1 MSSGKQGMNTKKHWE
16 DIFRYS
22 GEYVDVVLQV
32 LDARN
37 PIGTHNLRVET
48 MMKERNPNVK
58 IVLALNKIDLIPKR
72 IEEKWVNYFTKQGY
86 AIFPI
91 SARHSKNL
99 TELNRHLRE
108 LAKDGTINV
117 LITGY
122 PNSGKSTLIFVLAKE
137 KKKVGISK
145 LAGHTRAIQTFKI
158 SNKIYLIDSPG
169 IIPLDESDETEMAI
183 KSCMN
188 ADKLEDPMA
197 VVEFIVS
204 YVPKKRLEKVYQV
217 ELPDPFTEDELVE
230 ILAKRF
236 NKLLKGGV
244 PNENEI
250 IKMIIRD
257 WQQGKI
263 RYYFAP
269 PDEDEDEEDETN

>member
-1 MSSGKQGMNTKKHWE
+1 MSPGKQGMSTKKHWE

-22 GEYVDVVLQV
+22 GEFVDIVLQV

-37 PIGTHNLRVET
+37 PIGTHNTRIEEL
-48 MMKERNPNVK
+48 MKQKNPEVK
-58 IVLALNKIDLIPKR
+58 IALVLNKIDLIPKR
-72 IEEKWVNYFTKQGY
+72 IEEKWVQHFEKKGY
-86 AIFPI
+86 RIFPI
-91 SARHSKNL
+91 SARHSRNIAELKNYM
-99 TELNRHLRE
+99 RE
-108 LAKDGTINV
+108 LAGDEVINV

-137 KKKVGISK
+137 KKKVGMSPI
-145 LAGHTRAIQTFKI
+145 AGYTRAIQTIKI
-158 SNKIYLIDSPG
+158 SEKIYLIDSPG
-169 IIPLDESDETEMAI
+169 IIPLDESNETEMAI

-204 YVPKKRLEKVYQV
+204 YVPKKKIEKTYDI
-217 ELPDPFTEDELVE
+217 ELPNSYTEDDLIE
-230 ILAKRF
+230 ILGKKY
-236 NKLLKGGV
+236 NKYLKGGIID
-244 PNENEI
+244 ENQI

-263 RYYFAP
+263 KYYFP
-269 PDEDEDEEDETN
+269 VPGDIDED

>member
-1 MSSGKQGMNTKKHWE
+1 MSTKKHWE

-22 GEYVDVVLQV
+22 GDYVDMILQV

-37 PIGTHNLRVET
+37 PIGTHNIKIET
-48 MMKERNPNVK
+48 LMKEKNPDIK
-58 IVLALNKIDLIPKR
+58 IALVLNKIDLIPKR
-72 IEEKWVNYFTKQGY
+72 IEEKWVKYYQDRGY
-86 AIFPI
+86 TIFPI
-91 SARHSKNL
+91 SARHSRNI
-99 TELNRHLRE
+99 TELKNYMRDAAGE
-108 LAKDGTINV
+108 EVINV

-122 PNSGKSTLIFVLAKE
+122 PNSGKSTLIFVLAKG
-137 KKKVGISK
+137 KKKVGISSI
-145 LAGHTRAIQTFKI
+145 AGYTRSVQTFKI
-158 SNKIYLIDSPG
+158 SDQIYLIDSPG

-204 YVPKKRLEKVYQV
+204 YVPKRRIEKAYEV
-217 ELPDPFTEDELVE
+217 ELPNNYTEEDLIE
-230 ILAKRF
+230 ILGKKY
-236 NKLLKGGV
+236 NKYLKGGIID
-244 PNENEI
+244 ENEI

-263 RYYFAP
+263 KYYFP
-269 PDEDEDEEDETN
+269 PPNETDED